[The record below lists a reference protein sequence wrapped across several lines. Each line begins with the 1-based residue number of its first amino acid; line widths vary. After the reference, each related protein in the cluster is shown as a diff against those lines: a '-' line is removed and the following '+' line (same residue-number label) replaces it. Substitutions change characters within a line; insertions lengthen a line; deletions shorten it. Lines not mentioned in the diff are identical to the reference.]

1 MLAASKAQLT
11 DQQRT
16 KLAQLENSVVRGDV
30 NAQKAKVYSQIAA
43 FYRDSAH
50 LLLPFAY
57 YTGQAAKLENS
68 EKSLTFAA
76 HFFLD
81 NARKQDDEGL
91 KKWMANES
99 KQLFEKALVLD
110 PGNDSLKV
118 GLGSCYIFG
127 DIAENPMEGIMMI
140 REVAERDPSNM
151 YAQYVL
157 GVGGM
162 MSGQI
167 DRAIERFTLVA
178 TNQPDNLEVQL
189 MLAEAYERKG
199 DAANAVKWYEM
210 VKTRVSNPEII
221 QELDKRIQ
229 SLKR

>member
-1 MLAASKAQLT
+1 
-11 DQQRT
+11 
-16 KLAQLENSVVRGDV
+16 
-30 NAQKAKVYSQIAA
+30 
-43 FYRDSAH
+43 
-50 LLLPFAY
+50 
-57 YTGQAAKLENS
+57 LENS

-81 NARKQDDEGL
+81 NARKQEDEGL

-162 MSGQI
+162 MSGQL
-167 DRAIERFTLVA
+167 DRAIERFALVA
-178 TNQPDNLEVQL
+178 KNQPENLEVQL

-199 DAANAVKWYEM
+199 DAANAVKWYES